1 MQKITSIINNQQ
13 GSVIVMAV
21 IILVLLTVI
30 GISATNTSTTE
41 VQVSTNAVLHNI
53 AFYTA
58 DSGIAAGR
66 AALTNIKIADAGS
79 WDQLLF
85 NLDAADDDKKS
96 IKLNGTDC
104 VPNVCW
110 TLNDILDADADGGRT
125 VGQATFS
132 LALEDNNDRDN
143 NPEVDTDATVVLT
156 STVSYLGSNI
166 TIEAIIQGGAG
177 GGTYAQEHYDAGST
191 GEASA
196 ESTVPDSVQRW

>member
-21 IILVLLTVI
+21 IILVLLSII
-30 GISATNTSTTE
+30 GIAATNTSTTE
-41 VQVSTNAVLHNI
+41 MKITTNTLLHNM

-66 AALTNIKIADAGS
+66 AALTNLKIADAGS

-85 NLDAADDDKKS
+85 NLDAADEDKES
-96 IKLNGTDC
+96 VLWNGFDC

-110 TLNDILDADADGGRT
+110 TLNDIIDQTPRRRT

-132 LALEDNNDRDN
+132 LAIEDNNDRDN
-143 NPEVDTDATVVLT
+143 NPEVDTDDTVVLT

-191 GEASA
+191 G
-196 ESTVPDSVQRW
+196 

>member
-13 GSVIVMAV
+13 GSVIIMAV
-21 IILVLLTVI
+21 IILVLLSII
-30 GISATNTSTTE
+30 GIAATNTSTTE
-41 VQVSTNAVLHNI
+41 MKITTNALLHNM

-66 AALTNIKIADAGS
+66 ATLNNLKMADAGS
-79 WDQLLF
+79 WDALLR
-85 NLDAADDDKKS
+85 NQATDPPGTEVITWNGVECTTLDN
-96 IKLNGTDC
+96 I
-104 VPNVCW
+104 
-110 TLNDILDADADGGRT
+110 IDADGGGGRT
-125 VGQATFS
+125 VGPATFS
-132 LALEDNNDRDN
+132 LTIEDNDDRDN

-177 GGTYAQEHYDAGST
+177 GKTYAQEHYDAGST

>member
-1 MQKITSIINNQQ
+1 MQKITSITNNQQ
-13 GSVIVMAV
+13 GSVIIMAI
-21 IILVLLTVI
+21 IILAMLSII
-30 GISATNTSTTE
+30 GIAATSTSTTE
-41 VQVSTNAVLHNI
+41 VQVSTNAMLHNI

-66 AALTNIKIADAGS
+66 ATLNNVKMADAGS
-79 WDQLLF
+79 WDVLLR
-85 NLDAADDDKKS
+85 NMATDPPGTEV
-96 IKLNGTDC
+96 ITWNGVDC
-104 VPNVCW
+104 T
-110 TLNDILDADADGGRT
+110 TLNEIIDADGGRT

-132 LALEDNNDRDN
+132 LAIEDNNDRDN
-143 NPEVDTDATVVLT
+143 NPEVDTDDTVVLT

>member
-1 MQKITSIINNQQ
+1 MIIMAIIVLAMLSII
-13 GSVIVMAV
+13 
-21 IILVLLTVI
+21 
-30 GISATNTSTTE
+30 GIAATSTSTTE
-41 VQVSTNAVLHNI
+41 VQVSTNAMLHNI

-66 AALTNIKIADAGS
+66 ATLNNVKMADAGS
-79 WDQLLF
+79 WDVLLR
-85 NLDAADDDKKS
+85 NQATNPPGTEV
-96 IKLNGTDC
+96 ITWNGVDC
-104 VPNVCW
+104 T
-110 TLNDILDADADGGRT
+110 TLNEIIDADGGRT
-125 VGQATFS
+125 VGPAAFS
-132 LALEDNNDRDN
+132 LTIEDNDDRDN

-177 GGTYAQEHYDAGST
+177 GKTYAQEHYDAGST